1 MPSGDRREAQPCPLG
16 PFHTI
21 SVGVSLLCATIFE
34 QVTVPPLN
42 TVERSSLLLLVVA
55 SSFDASGLVVL
66 DEVGPDEARRRS
78 RQLAWSDGFSWV
90 GTGMSGSHTQ
100 QIQTVSHF

>member
-1 MPSGDRREAQPCPLG
+1 MPIGT
-16 PFHTI
+16 FHII
-21 SVGVSLLCATIFE
+21 SVVVKALLPSLS
-34 QVTVPPLN
+34 TVPPLN
-42 TVERSSLLLLVVA
+42 AFLLVVA

-66 DEVGPDEARRRS
+66 DEVGPDEAWRRS

-90 GTGMSGSHTQ
+90 GGGSHTE